1 MPLLDHFRTPLLERP
16 PWESFVTM
24 WAVSLA
30 RWLNNTFSREEYIAY
45 PSIRFRGQI
54 EADLAER
61 EDRRGETTGGRTGAV
76 PPPLQIIPAIFP
88 GDMEIRVGK
97 SRHDS
102 SLCAVIELVS
112 EGNKKEESERRA
124 FVAKC
129 VNYLRRGV
137 GVVVVDLVTN
147 RRTNF
152 HNELLRVLA
161 GPIPPPALPDAPT
174 YVAAYRPVHRRTREA
189 NEIEIWPYPVRVGQ
203 PIPSAP
209 LALRGGPLVVLPLEL
224 TYAEACRDLGL

>member
-1 MPLLDHFRTPLLERP
+1 
-16 PWESFVTM
+16 
-24 WAVSLA
+24 
-30 RWLNNTFSREEYIAY
+30 
-45 PSIRFRGQI
+45 
-54 EADLAER
+54 LAES
-61 EDRRGETTGGRTGAV
+61 
-76 PPPLQIIPAIFP
+76 Q
-88 GDMEIRVGK
+88 
-97 SRHDS
+97 
-102 SLCAVIELVS
+102 
-112 EGNKKEESERRA
+112 KEESERRA

-129 VNYLRRGV
+129 VSYLRRGV

-189 NEIEIWPYPVRVGQ
+189 NEIEIWPYPARVGQ

-224 TYAEACRDLGL
+224 TYTEACRDLGL